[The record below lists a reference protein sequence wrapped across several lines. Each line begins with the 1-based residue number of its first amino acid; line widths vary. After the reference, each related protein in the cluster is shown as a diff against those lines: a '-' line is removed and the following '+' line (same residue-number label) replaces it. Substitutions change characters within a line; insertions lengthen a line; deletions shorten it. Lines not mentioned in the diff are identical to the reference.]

1 MKSLSLVL
9 VYYLISS
16 TIGLTLLLCFWY
28 YILAITFILTIDFR
42 LVYSLLVITLGFILL
57 YQLLYTILSIIQL
70 LVSILRPIN
79 GYYIRYYSVLGYYQY
94 SALLY
99 IDPVII
105 KISMFGLNT
114 SINDRP
120 AIKPKY

>member
-1 MKSLSLVL
+1 MCIEIVTKV
-9 VYYLISS
+9 
-16 TIGLTLLLCFWY
+16 
-28 YILAITFILTIDFR
+28 
-42 LVYSLLVITLGFILL
+42 GFILL

-99 IDPVII
+99 IDGII
-105 KISMFGLNT
+105 LSTILFYLLSSLFYL
-114 SINDRP
+114 I
-120 AIKPKY
+120 IHHYL